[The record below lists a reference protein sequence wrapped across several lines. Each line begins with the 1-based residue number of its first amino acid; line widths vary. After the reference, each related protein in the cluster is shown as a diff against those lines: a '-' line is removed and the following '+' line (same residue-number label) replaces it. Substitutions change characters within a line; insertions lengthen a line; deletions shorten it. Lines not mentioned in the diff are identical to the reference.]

1 MTGTG
6 TQACW
11 PPAVLPNSAGR
22 WTNKQVMELNPQHP
36 WAPDPANMK
45 QPRGGWDEVSQN
57 PKAKEVTRADRNW
70 SRTRP
75 AAAAASDFCG
85 GLLNRLTRLTGS
97 RWGTSQASTVAS
109 AGPYSVLRLSEP
121 ARVFSVLALTRGLL
135 DSSR

>member
-1 MTGTG
+1 VGSHALDDGMTGTG

-57 PKAKEVTRADRNW
+57 PEAKRVRSADRNRAGKKYLDW
-70 SRTRP
+70 LECEYIADGSARRCVKRMRGEESSNT
-75 AAAAASDFCG
+75 
-85 GLLNRLTRLTGS
+85 LTTCPESSAVLT
-97 RWGTSQASTVAS
+97 T
-109 AGPYSVLRLSEP
+109 
-121 ARVFSVLALTRGLL
+121 ARCNEVHCE
-135 DSSR
+135 